1 MLNVQKVV
9 LKGEPVYRLS
19 YQKVANQLFELG
31 FMTTIGKPYQNDFIH
46 QTNYPQSR
54 ELELSFLMMS
64 GDYHI

>member
-9 LKGEPVYRLS
+9 LKGEPVLRLS

-31 FMTTIGKPYQNDFIH
+31 FMTTFGKLYQKDFIH
-46 QTNYPQSR
+46 QTNHPQFR

>member
-1 MLNVQKVV
+1 MQNIQKVV
-9 LKGEPVYRLS
+9 LKGEPVQRLS
-19 YQKVANQLFELG
+19 YFKVSNQLFELG
-31 FMTTIGKPYQNDFIH
+31 FMTTFGKPYQNDLIR